1 MIGRLTICGISLL
14 ALGGC
19 LSRPQPFVQSVAAA
33 PLRPIGLSAPVP
45 DPVLPPRT
53 EAKPSLLADLDADAT
68 PADVAVEEPAP
79 ERTNIQGADDGS
91 MMVETVVVVARNVP
105 HRAPDYS
112 PEQTASMVCLAQ
124 KTGFSVSNARR
135 AHEAT
140 VAAKAADQRFGAG
153 LATLKEVDDAERKRQ
168 DAVRDFIMPVPLL
181 GFFFD
186 GAQKK
191 ADLPPPRQGEMV
203 IEDAD
208 LFFFTEHGKEVM
220 AVSGV
225 VRNTGARPAELPPVT
240 LAALDAWEF
249 QLAGQTSLLPFERL
263 APGEAHE
270 FELRFNNPPETT
282 AEVYIHFA
290 PPFSYR
296 ARRDCDF
303 FDPSVFDESAQLTAG
318 VPGQTAAAGPTHAA
332 AELNMLTLYYRRES
346 AEAWRC
352 RDWTSA
358 GCAWGRHALRWR
370 DMFEMSEAVDTA
382 WIALRAATAARNDPA
397 AEAARDAA
405 FAQFNVLG
413 DAALARA
420 GTTAPD
426 IVVSVSASSYGRD
439 HDGLYLE
446 LAGTITNRAAQSRT
460 IDALML
466 AFVDRLDLPLSSMAI
481 DFVRTVQPGE
491 IVPFAERIM
500 VAEALDPD
508 RPWSRRAGRN
518 EDALARVPPRS
529 IPWEVRVGAMAR

>member
-263 APGEAHE
+263 APGEA
-270 FELRFNNPPETT
+270 LVDR
-282 AEVYIHFA
+282 AEVAREQRGLLAAGAGTDLDDAVAAVVATFGQQVVDQRVVLFGRTAFEVGQFGLGEVREFTIRAGRERPVLLEVALDALQRPVALHNR
-290 PPFSYR
+290 R
-296 ARRDCDF
+296 ARAEFALQCSEALGALQRRGVGRPREQLLDAGDHAVELLL
-303 FDPSVFDESAQLTAG
+303 DARAQA
-318 VPGQTAAAGPTHAA
+318 THAA
-332 AELNMLTLYYRRES
+332 L
-346 AEAWRC
+346 
-352 RDWTSA
+352 
-358 GCAWGRHALRWR
+358 
-370 DMFEMSEAVDTA
+370 
-382 WIALRAATAARNDPA
+382 
-397 AEAARDAA
+397 
-405 FAQFNVLG
+405 
-413 DAALARA
+413 
-420 GTTAPD
+420 
-426 IVVSVSASSYGRD
+426 
-439 HDGLYLE
+439 
-446 LAGTITNRAAQSRT
+446 
-460 IDALML
+460 
-466 AFVDRLDLPLSSMAI
+466 
-481 DFVRTVQPGE
+481 
-491 IVPFAERIM
+491 
-500 VAEALDPD
+500 
-508 RPWSRRAGRN
+508 
-518 EDALARVPPRS
+518 PRS
-529 IPWEVRVGAMAR
+529 RCGWRRIAITGRI